1 MINSDDRWITLDV
14 KVSRNSQE
22 IAMDHAMALGG
33 TAIVEKDGKFQVS
46 YPDDDPGRMALTE
59 LRTYLHTID
68 SDVSVNETI
77 VQRENWNREW
87 QKFFKP
93 VSISETILILPEWEN
108 PDSFDQSIITRIRPA
123 MAFGTGTHETTQLC
137 LKLLGKSVK
146 AGDSVLDLGTGS
158 GILGITALH
167 LGANHVDGID
177 IDPAVGENALE
188 NIELNGM
195 IGKFDLQITE
205 QPELNDPYDL
215 LVVNMVRARLLPIL
229 PAYYGRVHPR
239 GTVVISGLLGA
250 EDEEFREFLQDSPLI
265 VEEQIAMNEWNGY
278 RCSIKQ

>member
-1 MINSDDRWITLDV
+1 
-14 KVSRNSQE
+14 
-22 IAMDHAMALGG
+22 
-33 TAIVEKDGKFQVS
+33 
-46 YPDDDPGRMALTE
+46 
-59 LRTYLHTID
+59 
-68 SDVSVNETI
+68 
-77 VQRENWNREW
+77 
-87 QKFFKP
+87 
-93 VSISETILILPEWEN
+93 
-108 PDSFDQSIITRIRPA
+108 
-123 MAFGTGTHETTQLC
+123 
-137 LKLLGKSVK
+137 
-146 AGDSVLDLGTGS
+146 
-158 GILGITALH
+158 
-167 LGANHVDGID
+167 
-177 IDPAVGENALE
+177 
-188 NIELNGM
+188 M